1 LNGPNTKTWDIFDGN
16 EKIGHVTSAVYS
28 PRLKQNIALAMVNI
42 SYTDINTH
50 LKVKINTNLIN
61 AVVTEKPFFDPNK
74 LIAKEKTN

>member
-1 LNGPNTKTWDIFDGN
+1 
-16 EKIGHVTSAVYS
+16 
-28 PRLKQNIALAMVNI
+28 MVNI